1 MRNIFH
7 TASHH
12 SKNDITN
19 SPRTENTHVYALKN
33 ISPMENHPF
42 GVRDDE
48 DMEAL
53 VESIRQYGVL
63 NPIIVLER
71 RHFGDNYEIVSGHR
85 RYEACKRLG
94 KFDIPVIVR
103 DLTDEEAILTMVD
116 SNLHRERLLPS
127 EKAFAYKMKLDA
139 LKRQGKRTDLTS
151 AQVAPKLST
160 EIIAEQENTSKDT
173 IKRYIRLTKLIKPLL
188 DMVDEGKIALTPAEK
203 LSYLTEEEQTER
215 VKQISELESTPSLS
229 QAVKLKEL
237 SESKKLDAEN
247 MISVME
253 RPKANQKE
261 LLKLDMGK
269 LRTFFPDSTPKDME
283 AEILRILN
291 DWQRMRQR
299 TWGARERDER

>member
-1 MRNIFH
+1 MMNPCEVW
-7 TASHH
+7 
-12 SKNDITN
+12 N

-33 ISPMENHPF
+33 ISPRENHPF

-63 NPIIVLER
+63 NPIIVRER

-203 LSYLTEEEQTER
+203 LSYLTEEEQTEL
-215 VKQISELESTPSLS
+215 VKQINELEATPSLS
-229 QAVKLKEL
+229 QAVKLKVL

-247 MISVME
+247 MTSVME
-253 RPKANQKE
+253 KPKANQRE

>member
-1 MRNIFH
+1 MMNPCEVW
-7 TASHH
+7 
-12 SKNDITN
+12 N

-63 NPIIVLER
+63 NPIIVRER
-71 RHFGDNYEIVSGHR
+71 RQYGDNYEIVSGHR

-151 AQVAPKLST
+151 AQVAPKLAT

-188 DMVDEGKIALTPAEK
+188 DMVDEGKITLTPAEK
-203 LSYLTEEEQTER
+203 LSYLTEEEQTEL
-215 VKQISELESTPSLS
+215 VKQISELEATPSLS
-229 QAVKLKEL
+229 QAVKLKAL

-247 MISVME
+247 MTSVME

-269 LRTFFPDSTPKDME
+269 LRTFFPDNTPKDME

>member
-1 MRNIFH
+1 MMNPCEVW
-7 TASHH
+7 
-12 SKNDITN
+12 N

-63 NPIIVLER
+63 NPIIVRER

-203 LSYLTEEEQTER
+203 LSYLTEEEQTEL
-215 VKQISELESTPSLS
+215 VKQISELEATPSLS
-229 QAVKLKEL
+229 QAVKLKAL

-247 MISVME
+247 MTSVME

>member
-1 MRNIFH
+1 MMNPCEVW
-7 TASHH
+7 
-12 SKNDITN
+12 N

-53 VESIRQYGVL
+53 VKSIRQYGVL
-63 NPIIVLER
+63 NPIIVRER
-71 RHFGDNYEIVSGHR
+71 RKYGDNYEIVSGHR

-139 LKRQGKRTDLTS
+139 LKRQGARTDLTS
-151 AQVAPKLST
+151 EQVAPKLST

-203 LSYLTEEEQTER
+203 LSYLTEEEQTEL
-215 VKQISELESTPSLS
+215 VKQISELEATPSLS
-229 QAVKLKEL
+229 QAVKLKAL

-247 MISVME
+247 MTSVME

-283 AEILRILN
+283 TEILRILN

>member
-1 MRNIFH
+1 MMNPCEVW
-7 TASHH
+7 
-12 SKNDITN
+12 N

-63 NPIIVLER
+63 NPIIVRER
-71 RHFGDNYEIVSGHR
+71 RQYGDNYEIVSGHR

-94 KFDIPVIVR
+94 KFDVPVIVR

-151 AQVAPKLST
+151 AQVAPKLAT
-160 EIIAEQENTSKDT
+160 EIIEEQENTSKDT

-203 LSYLTEEEQTER
+203 LSYLTEEEQTEL
-215 VKQISELESTPSLS
+215 VKQISELEATPSLS
-229 QAVKLKEL
+229 QAVKLKAL

>member
-1 MRNIFH
+1 MMNPCEVW
-7 TASHH
+7 
-12 SKNDITN
+12 N
-19 SPRTENTHVYALKN
+19 SPRTETTHVYALKN

-63 NPIIVLER
+63 NPIIVRER

-151 AQVAPKLST
+151 VQVAPKLST

-203 LSYLTEEEQTER
+203 LSYLTEEEQTEL
-215 VKQISELESTPSLS
+215 VKQISELEATPSLS
-229 QAVKLKEL
+229 QAVKLKVL

-247 MISVME
+247 MTSVME

>member
-1 MRNIFH
+1 MMNPCEVW
-7 TASHH
+7 
-12 SKNDITN
+12 N

-53 VESIRQYGVL
+53 VESIRQFGVL
-63 NPIIVLER
+63 NPIIVRER
-71 RHFGDNYEIVSGHR
+71 RKYGDNYEIVSGHR

-203 LSYLTEEEQTER
+203 LSYLTEEEQTEL
-215 VKQISELESTPSLS
+215 VKQISELEATPSLS
-229 QAVKLKEL
+229 QAVKLKAL

-247 MISVME
+247 MTSVME

>member
-1 MRNIFH
+1 MMNPSEVWEGR
-7 TASHH
+7 
-12 SKNDITN
+12 
-19 SPRTENTHVYALKN
+19 RTETTHVYSLDN
-33 ISPMENHPF
+33 IAPMANNPF

-53 VESIRQYGVL
+53 VESIRQFGVL
-63 NPIIVLER
+63 NPIIVRER
-71 RHFGDNYEIVSGHR
+71 RRFGDKYEIVSGHR

-94 KFDIPVIVR
+94 TFDIPVIVR
-103 DLTDEEAILTMVD
+103 ELDDDEAVLTMVD

-139 LKRQGKRTDLTS
+139 LKHQGARKDLTS
-151 AQVAPKLST
+151 EQIAPKLSA

-173 IKRYIRLTKLIKPLL
+173 VKRYIRLTKLVKPLL

-203 LSYLTEEEQTER
+203 LSYLTEEEQTEL
-215 VKQISELESTPSLS
+215 VKQINELEATPSLS
-229 QAVKLKEL
+229 QAVKLKVL

-247 MISVME
+247 MTSVME

-299 TWGARERDER
+299 TWGARDRDER

>member
-1 MRNIFH
+1 MMNPCEVW
-7 TASHH
+7 
-12 SKNDITN
+12 N

-48 DMEAL
+48 EMEAL
-53 VESIRQYGVL
+53 VESIRQY
-63 NPIIVLER
+63 
-71 RHFGDNYEIVSGHR
+71 GDNYEIVSGHR

-139 LKRQGKRTDLTS
+139 LKRQGKRTDLTL

-203 LSYLTEEEQTER
+203 LSYLTEEEQTEL
-215 VKQISELESTPSLS
+215 VKQISELEATPSLS
-229 QAVKLKEL
+229 QAVKLTAL

-247 MISVME
+247 MTSVME

>member
-1 MRNIFH
+1 M
-7 TASHH
+7 
-12 SKNDITN
+12 
-19 SPRTENTHVYALKN
+19 
-33 ISPMENHPF
+33 
-42 GVRDDE
+42 
-48 DMEAL
+48 
-53 VESIRQYGVL
+53 
-63 NPIIVLER
+63 
-71 RHFGDNYEIVSGHR
+71 
-85 RYEACKRLG
+85 
-94 KFDIPVIVR
+94 
-103 DLTDEEAILTMVD
+103 
-116 SNLHRERLLPS
+116 
-127 EKAFAYKMKLDA
+127 
-139 LKRQGKRTDLTS
+139 
-151 AQVAPKLST
+151 
-160 EIIAEQENTSKDT
+160 
-173 IKRYIRLTKLIKPLL
+173 
-188 DMVDEGKIALTPAEK
+188 
-203 LSYLTEEEQTER
+203 TEEEQTER

>member
-1 MRNIFH
+1 MMNPCEVW
-7 TASHH
+7 
-12 SKNDITN
+12 N

-63 NPIIVLER
+63 NPIIVRER

-151 AQVAPKLST
+151 VQVAPKLST

-203 LSYLTEEEQTER
+203 LSYLTEEEQTEL
-215 VKQISELESTPSLS
+215 VKQISELEATPSLS
-229 QAVKLKEL
+229 QAVKLKVL

-247 MISVME
+247 MTSVME

>member
-1 MRNIFH
+1 
-7 TASHH
+7 
-12 SKNDITN
+12 
-19 SPRTENTHVYALKN
+19 
-33 ISPMENHPF
+33 
-42 GVRDDE
+42 
-48 DMEAL
+48 
-53 VESIRQYGVL
+53 
-63 NPIIVLER
+63 
-71 RHFGDNYEIVSGHR
+71 
-85 RYEACKRLG
+85 
-94 KFDIPVIVR
+94 
-103 DLTDEEAILTMVD
+103 
-116 SNLHRERLLPS
+116 
-127 EKAFAYKMKLDA
+127 MKLDA

-151 AQVAPKLST
+151 AQVAPKLAT

-203 LSYLTEEEQTER
+203 LSYLTEEEQTEL
-215 VKQISELESTPSLS
+215 VKQISKLEATPSLS
-229 QAVKLKEL
+229 QAVKLKVL

-247 MISVME
+247 MTSVME

>member
-1 MRNIFH
+1 MMNPCEVW
-7 TASHH
+7 
-12 SKNDITN
+12 N

-33 ISPMENHPF
+33 ISLMENHPF

-48 DMEAL
+48 EMEAL

-63 NPIIVLER
+63 NPIIVRER
-71 RHFGDNYEIVSGHR
+71 RQYGDNYEIVSGHR

-151 AQVAPKLST
+151 AQVAPKLAT

-203 LSYLTEEEQTER
+203 LSYLTEEEQTEL
-215 VKQISELESTPSLS
+215 VKQINELEATPSLS
-229 QAVKLKEL
+229 QAVKLKVL

-247 MISVME
+247 MTSVME

>member
-1 MRNIFH
+1 MMNPCEVW
-7 TASHH
+7 
-12 SKNDITN
+12 N
-19 SPRTENTHVYALKN
+19 SPRTETTHVYALKN

-48 DMEAL
+48 EMEAL

-63 NPIIVLER
+63 NPIIVRER

-151 AQVAPKLST
+151 AQVAPKLAT

-203 LSYLTEEEQTER
+203 LSYLTEEEQTEL
-215 VKQISELESTPSLS
+215 VKQISELDATPSLS
-229 QAVKLKEL
+229 QAVKLKVL

-247 MISVME
+247 MTSVME

>member
-1 MRNIFH
+1 MMNPCEVW
-7 TASHH
+7 
-12 SKNDITN
+12 N

-48 DMEAL
+48 EMEAL

-63 NPIIVLER
+63 NPIIVRER
-71 RHFGDNYEIVSGHR
+71 RQYGDNYEIVSGHR

-203 LSYLTEEEQTER
+203 LSYLTEEEQTEL
-215 VKQISELESTPSLS
+215 VKQISELEATPSLS
-229 QAVKLKEL
+229 QAVKLKAL

-247 MISVME
+247 MTSVME

>member
-1 MRNIFH
+1 MMNPSEVWEGR
-7 TASHH
+7 
-12 SKNDITN
+12 
-19 SPRTENTHVYALKN
+19 RTETTHVYSLDN
-33 ISPMENHPF
+33 ISPMANNPF

-53 VESIRQYGVL
+53 VESIRQFGVL
-63 NPIIVLER
+63 NPIIVRER
-71 RHFGDNYEIVSGHR
+71 RRFGDKYEIVSGHR

-103 DLTDEEAILTMVD
+103 ELDDDEAVLTMVD

-139 LKRQGKRTDLTS
+139 LKHQGARKDLTS
-151 AQVAPKLST
+151 EQIAPKLSA

-173 IKRYIRLTKLIKPLL
+173 VKRYIRLTKLVKPLL

-203 LSYLTEEEQTER
+203 LSYLTEEEQTEL
-215 VKQISELESTPSLS
+215 VKQINELEATPSLS
-229 QAVKLKEL
+229 QAVKLKVL

-247 MISVME
+247 MTSVME

>member
-1 MRNIFH
+1 MMNPCEVW
-7 TASHH
+7 
-12 SKNDITN
+12 N

-63 NPIIVLER
+63 NPIIVRER
-71 RHFGDNYEIVSGHR
+71 RQYGDNYEIVSGHR
-85 RYEACKRLG
+85 RYAACKRLG

-203 LSYLTEEEQTER
+203 LSYLTEEEQTEL
-215 VKQISELESTPSLS
+215 VKQINELEATPSLS
-229 QAVKLKEL
+229 QAVKLKVL

-247 MISVME
+247 MTSVME

>member
-1 MRNIFH
+1 MMNPCEVW
-7 TASHH
+7 
-12 SKNDITN
+12 N

-63 NPIIVLER
+63 NPIIVRER

-151 AQVAPKLST
+151 VQVAPKLST

-203 LSYLTEEEQTER
+203 LSYLTEEEQTEL
-215 VKQISELESTPSLS
+215 VKQINELEATPSLS
-229 QAVKLKEL
+229 QAVKLKVL

-247 MISVME
+247 MTSVME
-253 RPKANQKE
+253 KPKANQRE

>member
-1 MRNIFH
+1 MMNPCEVW
-7 TASHH
+7 
-12 SKNDITN
+12 N
-19 SPRTENTHVYALKN
+19 SPRTETTHVYALKN

-63 NPIIVLER
+63 NPIIVRER

-188 DMVDEGKIALTPAEK
+188 DMVDEGKIVLTPAEK
-203 LSYLTEEEQTER
+203 LSYLTEEEQTEL
-215 VKQISELESTPSLS
+215 VKQISELDATPSLS
-229 QAVKLKEL
+229 QAVKLKAL

-247 MISVME
+247 MTSVME

>member
-1 MRNIFH
+1 MMNPCEVW
-7 TASHH
+7 
-12 SKNDITN
+12 N

-63 NPIIVLER
+63 NPIIVRER
-71 RHFGDNYEIVSGHR
+71 RQYGDNYEIVSGHR

-151 AQVAPKLST
+151 AQVAPKLAT

-203 LSYLTEEEQTER
+203 LSYLTEEEQTEL
-215 VKQISELESTPSLS
+215 VKQISELEATPSLS
-229 QAVKLKEL
+229 QAVKLKVL

-247 MISVME
+247 MTSVME
-253 RPKANQKE
+253 KPKANQKE

>member
-1 MRNIFH
+1 MMNPCEVW
-7 TASHH
+7 
-12 SKNDITN
+12 N

-63 NPIIVLER
+63 NPIIVRER
-71 RHFGDNYEIVSGHR
+71 RQYGDNYEIVSGHR

-203 LSYLTEEEQTER
+203 LSYLTEEEQTEL
-215 VKQISELESTPSLS
+215 VKQINELEATPSLS
-229 QAVKLKEL
+229 QAVKLKVL

-247 MISVME
+247 MTSVME

>member
-1 MRNIFH
+1 MMNPCEVW
-7 TASHH
+7 
-12 SKNDITN
+12 N

-63 NPIIVLER
+63 NPIIVRER
-71 RHFGDNYEIVSGHR
+71 RQYGDNYEIVSGHR

-203 LSYLTEEEQTER
+203 LSYLTEEEQTEL
-215 VKQISELESTPSLS
+215 VKQINELEATPSLS
-229 QAVKLKEL
+229 QAVKLKAL

-247 MISVME
+247 MTSVME

>member
-1 MRNIFH
+1 MMNPCEVW
-7 TASHH
+7 
-12 SKNDITN
+12 N

-53 VESIRQYGVL
+53 VESIRQFGVL
-63 NPIIVLER
+63 NPIIVRER
-71 RHFGDNYEIVSGHR
+71 RKYGDNYEIVSGHR

-127 EKAFAYKMKLDA
+127 EKAFAYKIKLDA

-151 AQVAPKLST
+151 EQVAPKLAT

-203 LSYLTEEEQTER
+203 LSYLTEEEQTEL
-215 VKQISELESTPSLS
+215 VKQISELEATPSLS
-229 QAVKLKEL
+229 QAVKLKAL

-253 RPKANQKE
+253 RSKVNQKE

>member
-1 MRNIFH
+1 MMNPCEVW
-7 TASHH
+7 
-12 SKNDITN
+12 N
-19 SPRTENTHVYALKN
+19 SPRTETTHVYSLKN

-48 DMEAL
+48 EMEAL

-63 NPIIVLER
+63 NPIIVRER

-203 LSYLTEEEQTER
+203 LSYLTEEEQTEL
-215 VKQISELESTPSLS
+215 VKQINELEATPSLS
-229 QAVKLKEL
+229 QAVKLKVL

-247 MISVME
+247 MTSVME

>member
-1 MRNIFH
+1 MMNPCEVWI
-7 TASHH
+7 
-12 SKNDITN
+12 
-19 SPRTENTHVYALKN
+19 SPRTETTHVYALKN

-63 NPIIVLER
+63 NPIIVRER

-151 AQVAPKLST
+151 AQVAPKLAT

-203 LSYLTEEEQTER
+203 LSYLTEEEQTEL
-215 VKQISELESTPSLS
+215 VKQINELEATPSLS
-229 QAVKLKEL
+229 QAVKLKVL

>member
-1 MRNIFH
+1 MMNPCEVW
-7 TASHH
+7 
-12 SKNDITN
+12 N

-63 NPIIVLER
+63 NPIIVRER

-203 LSYLTEEEQTER
+203 LSYLTEEEQTEL
-215 VKQISELESTPSLS
+215 VKQISELEATPSLS

-247 MISVME
+247 MTSVME

-283 AEILRILN
+283 TEILRILN

-299 TWGARERDER
+299 TWAQGKEMRGDGY

>member
-1 MRNIFH
+1 MMNPCEVW
-7 TASHH
+7 
-12 SKNDITN
+12 N
-19 SPRTENTHVYALKN
+19 SPRTETTHVYALKN

-63 NPIIVLER
+63 NPIIVRER

-151 AQVAPKLST
+151 AQVAPKLAT

-203 LSYLTEEEQTER
+203 LSYLTEEEQTEL
-215 VKQISELESTPSLS
+215 VKQINELEATPSLS
-229 QAVKLKEL
+229 QAVKLKVL

>member
-1 MRNIFH
+1 MMNPCEVW
-7 TASHH
+7 
-12 SKNDITN
+12 N

-42 GVRDDE
+42 GVRDDA

-63 NPIIVLER
+63 NPIIVRER
-71 RHFGDNYEIVSGHR
+71 RKFGDNYEIVSGHR

-188 DMVDEGKIALTPAEK
+188 DIV
-203 LSYLTEEEQTER
+203 R
-215 VKQISELESTPSLS
+215 
-229 QAVKLKEL
+229 
-237 SESKKLDAEN
+237 
-247 MISVME
+247 
-253 RPKANQKE
+253 
-261 LLKLDMGK
+261 
-269 LRTFFPDSTPKDME
+269 
-283 AEILRILN
+283 
-291 DWQRMRQR
+291 
-299 TWGARERDER
+299 

>member
-1 MRNIFH
+1 MMNPCEVW
-7 TASHH
+7 
-12 SKNDITN
+12 N

-63 NPIIVLER
+63 NPIIVRER
-71 RHFGDNYEIVSGHR
+71 RQYGDNYEIVSGHR

-94 KFDIPVIVR
+94 KFDVPVIVR

-151 AQVAPKLST
+151 AQVAPKLAT

-203 LSYLTEEEQTER
+203 LSYLTEEEQTEL
-215 VKQISELESTPSLS
+215 VKQISELEATPSLS
-229 QAVKLKEL
+229 QAVKLKVL

>member
-1 MRNIFH
+1 MMNPCEVW
-7 TASHH
+7 
-12 SKNDITN
+12 N
-19 SPRTENTHVYALKN
+19 SPRTETTHVYSLKN

-63 NPIIVLER
+63 NPIIVRER

-151 AQVAPKLST
+151 VQVAPKLST

-203 LSYLTEEEQTER
+203 LSYLTEEEQTEL
-215 VKQISELESTPSLS
+215 VKQINELEATPSLS
-229 QAVKLKEL
+229 QAVKLKVL

-247 MISVME
+247 MTSVME
-253 RPKANQKE
+253 KPKANQRE

>member
-1 MRNIFH
+1 MMNPCEVW
-7 TASHH
+7 
-12 SKNDITN
+12 N

-42 GVRDDE
+42 GVRDDA

-63 NPIIVLER
+63 NPIIVRER
-71 RHFGDNYEIVSGHR
+71 RKFGDNYEIVSGHR

-203 LSYLTEEEQTER
+203 LSYLIEEEQTEL
-215 VKQISELESTPSLS
+215 VKQISELEATPSLS
-229 QAVKLKEL
+229 QAVKLKAL

-247 MISVME
+247 MTSVME

>member
-1 MRNIFH
+1 MMNPCEVW
-7 TASHH
+7 
-12 SKNDITN
+12 N

-48 DMEAL
+48 EMEAL

-63 NPIIVLER
+63 NPIIVRER

-151 AQVAPKLST
+151 AQVAPKLAT

-203 LSYLTEEEQTER
+203 LSYLTEEEQTEL
-215 VKQISELESTPSLS
+215 VKQINELEATPSLS
-229 QAVKLKEL
+229 QAVKLKAL

-247 MISVME
+247 MTSVME

-299 TWGARERDER
+299 TWGARESDER

>member
-1 MRNIFH
+1 MM
-7 TASHH
+7 TPCEVW
-12 SKNDITN
+12 N

-63 NPIIVLER
+63 NPIIVRER

-139 LKRQGKRTDLTS
+139 LKRQGKRSDLTS

-203 LSYLTEEEQTER
+203 LSYLTEEEQTEL
-215 VKQISELESTPSLS
+215 VKQISELEATPSLS
-229 QAVKLKEL
+229 QAVKLKAL

-247 MISVME
+247 MTSVME

>member
-1 MRNIFH
+1 MMNPCEVW
-7 TASHH
+7 
-12 SKNDITN
+12 N

-63 NPIIVLER
+63 NPIIVRER
-71 RHFGDNYEIVSGHR
+71 RQYGDNYEIVSGHR

-151 AQVAPKLST
+151 AQVAPKLAT

-203 LSYLTEEEQTER
+203 LSYLTEEEQTEL
-215 VKQISELESTPSLS
+215 VKQISELEATPSLS
-229 QAVKLKEL
+229 QAVKLKAL

-247 MISVME
+247 MASVME

-299 TWGARERDER
+299 TWGARERGER

>member
-1 MRNIFH
+1 MMNPCEVW
-7 TASHH
+7 
-12 SKNDITN
+12 N

-63 NPIIVLER
+63 NPIIVRER
-71 RHFGDNYEIVSGHR
+71 RQYGDNYEIVSGHR

-151 AQVAPKLST
+151 AQVAPKLAT

-203 LSYLTEEEQTER
+203 LSYLTEEEQTEL
-215 VKQISELESTPSLS
+215 VKQISELEATPSLS
-229 QAVKLKEL
+229 QAVKLKVL

-247 MISVME
+247 MTSVME